1 MVPVTPPITISP
13 HWLWNNSTPNKKLH
27 IDWANRGD
35 ADIADGSDALNLVSG
50 GAWALGSRIDG
61 IEEMEGSIAEVLVYD
76 TVLSPEQRTSVHAYL
91 MKKWSYGLDGI
102 ATAGLVAHFDA
113 SKSESLLQRASGCTS
128 GSLTHAV
135 NGQTPE
141 CFRDRSGMD
150 NHLPKVSGA
159 DGSYL

>member
-1 MVPVTPPITISP
+1 
-13 HWLWNNSTPNKKLH
+13 LWNNSTPNKKLH

-113 SKSESLLQRASGCTS
+113 S
-128 GSLTHAV
+128 
-135 NGQTPE
+135 
-141 CFRDRSGMD
+141 
-150 NHLPKVSGA
+150 
-159 DGSYL
+159 